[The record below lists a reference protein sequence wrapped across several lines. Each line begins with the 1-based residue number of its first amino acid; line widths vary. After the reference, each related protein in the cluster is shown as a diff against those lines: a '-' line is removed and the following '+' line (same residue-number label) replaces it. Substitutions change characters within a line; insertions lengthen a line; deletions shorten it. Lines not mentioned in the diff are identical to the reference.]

1 MHHKRDENSRMLQPH
16 SQSDFSIDDNDEKI
30 ASDGLHEQ
38 LLTDTSTSSSE
49 HPALNADHHNDSEE
63 CHHKAAEIKDS
74 INDQHQRV
82 VTALDATYPGNVEEF
97 FRLLFKRKLMS
108 RFLSKYEGCRGM

>member
-16 SQSDFSIDDNDEKI
+16 SQSDFSIDDNDKKI

-49 HPALNADHHNDSEE
+49 HPLNADHHNDSEE